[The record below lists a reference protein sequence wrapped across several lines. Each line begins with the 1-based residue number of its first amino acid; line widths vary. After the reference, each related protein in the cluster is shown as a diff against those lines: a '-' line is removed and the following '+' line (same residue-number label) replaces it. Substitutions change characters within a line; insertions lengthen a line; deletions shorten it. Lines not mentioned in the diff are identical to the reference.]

1 MKGKRTFA
9 LGAAAV
15 TAAALSAT
23 AVVGAGSA
31 SAAPPAGIPVVT
43 VHVSGSGITL
53 PNGNT
58 LHAGRI
64 IFRVTTGKGT
74 HTLQI
79 VRLHRGY
86 SPQQFGSDIG
96 KAFSGDTAAIGRVD
110 DRATWRGGAETHPNK
125 PGRFAVTLSAGHF
138 FFVDQNSNSVAQVNV
153 VGTVP
158 DRPTIPVGGKIT
170 AFTYGFESMPSTIPA
185 DGRIYFFNHSD
196 QPHFLEMQHV
206 KQSTTAAMVKRALSP
221 TSQSQPTFILRG
233 STSSGVNSPGFGQML
248 KVDVPPGKYLIA
260 CFWPD
265 RFTGMPHAF
274 MGMWKLIQVG

>member
-1 MKGKRTFA
+1 MRGKRTFA

-23 AVVGAGSA
+23 AVVEAGSA
-31 SAAPPAGIPVVT
+31 SAAPAGIPVVT

-74 HTLQI
+74 HILQI

-138 FFVDQNSNSVAQVNV
+138 FFVDQNSNAVTQVNV
-153 VGTVP
+153 VGTAP

-185 DGRIYFFNHSD
+185 HGRIYFFNHSD

-221 TSQSQPTFILRG
+221 TAHSQPTFVLRG
-233 STSSGVNSPGFGQML
+233 STSAGVNSPGFGQML